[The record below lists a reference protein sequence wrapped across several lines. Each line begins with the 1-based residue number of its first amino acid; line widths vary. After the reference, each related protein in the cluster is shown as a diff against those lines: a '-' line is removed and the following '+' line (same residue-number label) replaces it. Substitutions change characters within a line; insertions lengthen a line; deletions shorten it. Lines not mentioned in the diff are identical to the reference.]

1 MNARIFICA
10 LITAVGISILTA
22 PAQAQNGDRIEEI
35 LPAGVGLFEFQS
47 ITLQEFIGMM
57 KVMGLRVSTGESIGG
72 KHYIRFGSAE
82 ELARAR
88 DILARIDVPLKDIAL
103 HVQLILATDN
113 ENIPDD
119 DGIRGRQLD
128 PRVGAPDDD
137 GIRGQLRELFKFP
150 RYYILSSS
158 YLVAKSG
165 QQVESYLEGVPLDNI
180 IHPDHKVEVFN
191 FYVEPT
197 FIDEGEGVIRVHN
210 FSVARELPYPPRRM
224 LKTTLNIKNGNSII
238 VGGSNI
244 DERTYVVV
252 VKAEVME

>member
-10 LITAVGISILTA
+10 LITAVSSSILTA
-22 PAQAQNGDRIEEI
+22 PVRAQDGDRIEEI

-47 ITLQEFIGMM
+47 VTLQEFIGML
-57 KVMGLRVSTGESIGG
+57 KVMGIRTSTGESIGG

-103 HVQLILATDN
+103 HVQLILATGN
-113 ENIPDD
+113 EIDAVN
-119 DGIRGRQLD
+119 L
-128 PRVGAPDDD
+128 PDDD
-137 GIRGQLRELFKFP
+137 GIRGQLRDLFKFP

-165 QQVESYLEGVPLDNI
+165 QQVESYLEGVQLDKN
-180 IHPDHKVEVFN
+180 IHPRHKVEVFN
-191 FYVEPT
+191 YYVEPT
-197 FIDEGEGVIRVHN
+197 FIDEGQGVIRVHD
-210 FSVARELPYPPRRM
+210 FSVARTRPEPVRR
-224 LKTTLNIKNGNSII
+224 LLNTTLNIKNGNSVI

-244 DERTYVVV
+244 DERTYVVI

>member
-10 LITAVGISILTA
+10 LITAVSSSILTA
-22 PAQAQNGDRIEEI
+22 PARAQDGDRIEEI

-57 KVMGLRVSTGESIGG
+57 KVMGLRVNTGESIGD

-113 ENIPDD
+113 EIDAVN
-119 DGIRGRQLD
+119 L
-128 PRVGAPDDD
+128 PDDD

-165 QQVESYLEGVPLDNI
+165 QQVESYLEGVPLDKN
-180 IHPDHKVEVFN
+180 IHPDHKVEVFS

-197 FIDEGEGVIRVHN
+197 FIDEGQGVIRVHN
-210 FSVARELPYPPRRM
+210 FSVARELPYPPRRV

-244 DERTYVVV
+244 DERTYAVI

>member
-10 LITAVGISILTA
+10 LITAVSSSILTA
-22 PAQAQNGDRIEEI
+22 PVRAQEGDRIEEI

-72 KHYIRFGSAE
+72 EHYIRFASAE

-113 ENIPDD
+113 KIDAMN
-119 DGIRGRQLD
+119 L
-128 PRVGAPDDD
+128 PDDD
-137 GIRGQLRELFKFP
+137 GIRGQLREIFKFP

-165 QQVESYLEGVPLDNI
+165 QQVESYLEGVQLSKEM
-180 IHPDHKVEVFN
+180 HPRHKTEAFSV
-191 FYVEPT
+191 YVEPT
-197 FIDEGEGVIRVHN
+197 FIDEDHGVIRVQN
-210 FSVARELPYPPRRM
+210 LAITRTLPEPARRL
-224 LKTTLNIKNGNSII
+224 LNTTLNIKNGNSVI

-244 DERTYVVV
+244 DGRTYAVI
-252 VKAEVME
+252 VKAEVLE

>member
-10 LITAVGISILTA
+10 LITAVGSSILIA
-22 PAQAQNGDRIEEI
+22 PAQAQDGERIEEI
-35 LPAGVGLFEFQS
+35 LPAIEEILPTGVGLFEFQS

-57 KVMGLRVSTGESIGG
+57 KVMGLRANTGESIGDQ
-72 KHYIRFGSAE
+72 HYIRFGSAE

-103 HVQLILATDN
+103 HVQLVLATGNKIDAVN
-113 ENIPDD
+113 
-119 DGIRGRQLD
+119 L
-128 PRVGAPDDD
+128 PDDD

-158 YLVAKSG
+158 YLIARSG
-165 QQVESYLEGVPLDNI
+165 QQVESYLEGVQLDKNI
-180 IHPDHKVEVFN
+180 YPRHKMEVFS
-191 FYVEPT
+191 FYVEPI
-197 FIDEGEGVIRVHN
+197 FIDEGQGVIRVHD
-210 FSVARELPYPPRRM
+210 FSVARTAPEPARRL

-238 VGGSNI
+238 VGGSTI
-244 DERTYVVV
+244 DERTYVFI

>member
-1 MNARIFICA
+1 MDARIFICA
-10 LITAVGISILTA
+10 LITAVGSSILTA
-22 PAQAQNGDRIEEI
+22 PAQAQDGDRIEEI

-57 KVMGLRVSTGESIGG
+57 KVMGLRVNTGESIGD

-103 HVQLILATDN
+103 HVQLVLATGN
-113 ENIPDD
+113 EIDAVN
-119 DGIRGRQLD
+119 L
-128 PRVGAPDDD
+128 PDDD

-165 QQVESYLEGVPLDNI
+165 QQVESYLEGVPLDKMM
-180 IHPDHKVEVFN
+180 HPRHRMEVFS
-191 FYVEPT
+191 FYIEPT
-197 FIDEGEGVIRVHN
+197 FIDEGQGVIRVHN
-210 FSVARELPYPPRRM
+210 FSVTRTAPEPLRRL

-238 VGGSNI
+238 VGGSTI
-244 DERTYVVV
+244 DERTYVFI

>member
-1 MNARIFICA
+1 MDARIFICA
-10 LITAVGISILTA
+10 LITAVGSSILTA
-22 PAQAQNGDRIEEI
+22 PARAQDGDRIEEI
-35 LPAGVGLFEFQS
+35 LPPKVGIFEFQS
-47 ITLQEFIGMM
+47 ITIQEFMGML
-57 KVMGLRVSTGESIGG
+57 KVMGVRTNMGESIGG

-113 ENIPDD
+113 TIDALN
-119 DGIRGRQLD
+119 L
-128 PRVGAPDDD
+128 PDDD

-165 QQVESYLEGVPLDNI
+165 QQVESYLEGVQLNKEM
-180 IHPDHKVEVFN
+180 HPRHKAEVFG

-197 FIDEGEGVIRVHN
+197 FIDEGQGVIRAHN
-210 FSVARELPYPPRRM
+210 LGITRTRPEPVRR
-224 LKTTLNIKNGNSII
+224 LLNTTLNIKNGNTVI

-244 DERTYVVV
+244 DERTYVVIV
-252 VKAEVME
+252 RAEVME

>member
-1 MNARIFICA
+1 MDARIFICA
-10 LITAVGISILTA
+10 LITAVCGSILAA
-22 PAQAQNGDRIEEI
+22 PAGAQDEDRIEEI
-35 LPAGVGLFEFQS
+35 LPPKVGIFEFQS
-47 ITLQEFIGMM
+47 ITIQEFMGML
-57 KVMGLRVSTGESIGG
+57 KVMGVRTNMGESIGG

-88 DILARIDVPLKDIAL
+88 DILARIDVPSKDIAL
-103 HVQLILATDN
+103 HVQLVLATDN
-113 ENIPDD
+113 TIDALN
-119 DGIRGRQLD
+119 L
-128 PRVGAPDDD
+128 PDDD

-165 QQVESYLEGVPLDNI
+165 QQVESYLEGVQLNKEM
-180 IHPDHKVEVFN
+180 HPYYKAEVFG

-197 FIDEGEGVIRVHN
+197 FIDEGQGVIRAHN
-210 FSVARELPYPPRRM
+210 LAITRTRPEPTRR
-224 LKTTLNIKNGNSII
+224 LLNTTLNIKNGNSVI

-244 DERTYVVV
+244 DERTYVVI

>member
-1 MNARIFICA
+1 MAARIFICA
-10 LITAVGISILTA
+10 LITAVSSSILTA
-22 PAQAQNGDRIEEI
+22 PAQAQDGDRIEEI

-113 ENIPDD
+113 EIDAVNLPDD
-119 DGIRGRQLD
+119 DGIRGR
-128 PRVGAPDDD
+128 
-137 GIRGQLRELFKFP
+137 LREIFKFP

-165 QQVESYLEGVPLDNI
+165 QQVKSYLEGVQLDKKM
-180 IHPDHKVEVFN
+180 HPRHKTESFSV
-191 FYVEPT
+191 YVEPT
-197 FIDEGEGVIRVHN
+197 FIDEGQGIIRVQN
-210 FSVARELPYPPRRM
+210 LTITRTSPQPMRSL
-224 LKTTLNIKNGNSII
+224 LSTTLNIKNGNSII

-244 DERTYVVV
+244 DERTYAVI
-252 VKAEVME
+252 VKAEVLE

>member
-35 LPAGVGLFEFQS
+35 LPSGVGLFEFQS

-113 ENIPDD
+113 EIDAVN
-119 DGIRGRQLD
+119 L
-128 PRVGAPDDD
+128 PDDD

-165 QQVESYLEGVPLDNI
+165 QQVESYLEGVPLDKNI
-180 IHPDHKVEVFN
+180 YPRHKVEVFSY
-191 FYVEPT
+191 YVEPT
-197 FIDEGEGVIRVHN
+197 FIDAGQGVIRVHD
-210 FSVARELPYPPRRM
+210 FSVARTAPEPARRL

-238 VGGSNI
+238 VGGSTI
-244 DERTYVVV
+244 DERTYVFI

>member
-1 MNARIFICA
+1 MDARIFICA
-10 LITAVGISILTA
+10 LITAVGSSILTA

-57 KVMGLRVSTGESIGG
+57 KVMGLRVNTGESIGD
-72 KHYIRFGSAE
+72 KHYIRFGSE
-82 ELARAR
+82 VELARAR

-113 ENIPDD
+113 EIDAVN
-119 DGIRGRQLD
+119 L
-128 PRVGAPDDD
+128 PDDD
-137 GIRGQLRELFKFP
+137 GIRGQLREIFKFP

-158 YLVAKSG
+158 YLIAKSG
-165 QQVESYLEGVPLDNI
+165 QQVESYLEGVQLDKKM
-180 IHPDHKVEVFN
+180 HHRHKAEIFSY
-191 FYVEPT
+191 YVEPT
-197 FIDEGEGVIRVHN
+197 FIDEGQGVIRVHN
-210 FSVARELPYPPRRM
+210 FSVARTAPEPARRL

-238 VGGSNI
+238 VGGSSI
-244 DERTYVVV
+244 DERTYAVI